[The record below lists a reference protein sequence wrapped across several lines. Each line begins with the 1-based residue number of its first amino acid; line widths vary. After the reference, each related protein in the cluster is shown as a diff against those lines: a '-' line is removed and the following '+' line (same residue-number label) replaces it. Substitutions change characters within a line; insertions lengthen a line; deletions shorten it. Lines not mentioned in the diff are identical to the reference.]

1 MVLHGFEPLGQEDNK
16 DYFDFKVQLI
26 LFLEFKLVAQ
36 TCEAC
41 PLFLYP
47 TLKKLWVQRVMLG
60 NIMTYALC
68 SLGVLPGCHK
78 P

>member
-16 DYFDFKVQLI
+16 EYFGVGPQLL

-47 TLKKLWVQRVMLG
+47 TLKKL
-60 NIMTYALC
+60 
-68 SLGVLPGCHK
+68 
-78 P
+78 

>member
-1 MVLHGFEPLGQEDNK
+1 MNWCMVLHGFEPLGQEDNK
-16 DYFDFKVQLI
+16 DYFVFEAQLI

-47 TLKKLWVQRVMLG
+47 TLKKL
-60 NIMTYALC
+60 
-68 SLGVLPGCHK
+68 
-78 P
+78 